1 MIDSKVINSRNIML
15 VTVSVLIL
23 LSALITIGMLT
34 PLIIKLMTGV
44 EITMDMQYFNNRT
57 APIAAVLAILLAMC
71 MLIGHATS
79 RTISVIA
86 GVTLS
91 ISILSLIISPFK
103 CTPIDVMVPIII
115 PAIAITLYRI
125 YRALDRDSTLRSLRG
140 VSVHLIHL
148 GILLLIIGTVLSTN
162 LKVEDS
168 EILYTGTEHS
178 FEGQHYSLKVVDM
191 DSGYEGIP
199 YRNYPG
205 SSYATTIDI
214 EVYRRG
220 EYFDSAQVKYITD
233 FKWGQTYTTTYI
245 KRGVFEE
252 LFIAPRTL
260 DESTG
265 RVDMYVR
272 TVPFIN
278 LVWGGMWM
286 MVISILMFGI
296 VEYVKEG
303 RELDKITCHK
313 DVS

>member
-1 MIDSKVINSRNIML
+1 MITAHNIML
-15 VTVSVLIL
+15 ATVSVLII

-34 PLIIKLMTGV
+34 PLLIKLMTGV
-44 EITMDMQYFNNRT
+44 DITMDMQYFNNRT

-71 MLIGHATS
+71 MLVGHATS

-91 ISILSLIISPFK
+91 ISILFVLVSPFK
-103 CTPIDVMVPIII
+103 STPIDAMVPIII
-115 PAIAITLYRI
+115 PAIVITLYRM
-125 YRALDRDSTLRSLRG
+125 YRSLDRDSMLRSLRG

-162 LKVEDS
+162 MKVEDS
-168 EILYTGTEHS
+168 DILYLGTEHS
-178 FEGQHYSLKVVDM
+178 FDGQHYSLKVVDM
-191 DSGYEGIP
+191 ESGYEGMP
-199 YRNYPG
+199 YQNYPG
-205 SSYATTIDI
+205 SSYVTTIDL

-245 KRGVFEE
+245 KRGLLEE

-260 DESTG
+260 DEPTG

-272 TVPFIN
+272 TVPFIM

-286 MVISILMFGI
+286 LVIGILIFGI
-296 VEYVKEG
+296 VEYTKEG
-303 RELDKITCHK
+303 RELDKTTCHK